1 MIPSPAEVLAEK
13 LRRETDWATLAEPE
27 IQRISIDMLAN
38 PFAKRWET
46 GSLKPEVADVV
57 IKAFEDLGWRAKKEH
72 NAENYW
78 IVTITF
84 PKEETTR

>member
-13 LRRETDWATLAEPE
+13 LRRETDWATLAAPE
-27 IQRISIDMLAN
+27 IQRIGTEMLAN
-38 PFAKRWET
+38 PFAKKWASA
-46 GSLKPEVADVV
+46 SLKPEVADVV
-57 IKAFEDLGWRAKKEH
+57 LKTFEDIGWRAKKEH